1 MSLEVDTPVISW
13 HALSPEP
20 PPSFTLQSLI
30 DRNMSPG
37 ASRSRFRTT
46 FDWSGSL
53 MRQKLAAF
61 FAPGGSTHKMLKVD
75 HAGFVVLLRIVHGI
89 VVSMSRCYLCTIL
102 SKLSQWLW
110 HWSLWPAL
118 FFLKPTFAHSP
129 LLVVL
134 HICGKPRCATC
145 CKLYMNTAVC
155 AKTWSWV
162 SFGLNLLLLLP
173 PLSHAAHTQHVHQ
186 NFDLMLLEYFTC
198 FYCTHTQ
205 VQISTN
211 CQT

>member
-46 FDWSGSL
+46 FDWSASL

-61 FAPGGSTHKMLKVD
+61 LPLVGQPTRCWKLFLD
-75 HAGFVVLLRIVHGI
+75 HAGFVVFVAYCSRYCCVYVKILPLYHPKQA
-89 VVSMSRCYLCTIL
+89 VSVALAIDLCGQL
-102 SKLSQWLW
+102 CSSSKLTFATL
-110 HWSLWPAL
+110 HIHPYWSYCMC
-118 FFLKPTFAHSP
+118 LKPPH
-129 LLVVL
+129 
-134 HICGKPRCATC
+134 ATC
-145 CKLYMNTAVC
+145 CKLYLNTVGC

-173 PLSHAAHTQHVHQ
+173 PLSHAASMQPVHQ
-186 NFDLMLLEYFTC
+186 NFDLMLLEYFTWN
-198 FYCTHTQ
+198 YCAK
-205 VQISTN
+205 TN
-211 CQT
+211 